1 MDPVQASCSSHTPES
16 RTVESPPKGAELTR
30 RSLLVVPLLFAV
42 TAALSGC
49 SLANAINPP
58 ISSAIYA
65 TVADA
70 AGANSSVA
78 VPAWVPADA
87 TIVRMKT
94 DVSRNTKIMTF
105 VAAQPAVAADAPAG
119 TVAPTVAAAIGG
131 ECDAAISAN
140 RPTLD
145 DSWWIQEI
153 APDAAISCVDNWHVI
168 IDGLRVYAW
177 TP

>member
-1 MDPVQASCSSHTPES
+1 M
-16 RTVESPPKGAELTR
+16 TR
-30 RSLLVVPLLFAV
+30 RSLLVVPLLIAV
-42 TAALSGC
+42 TTALSGC

-87 TIVRMKT
+87 TTVRIKT

-105 VAAQPAVAADAPAG
+105 LATQPAVAADAPAG
-119 TVAPTVAAAIGG
+119 TVAPTVAPAIGG
-131 ECDAAISAN
+131 ACDAAINAN

-145 DSWWIQEI
+145 DSWWIPEI
-153 APDAAISCVDNWHVI
+153 APDAAISCINDWHVI
-168 IDGLRVYAW
+168 TNGLRVYAW

>member
-1 MDPVQASCSSHTPES
+1 M
-16 RTVESPPKGAELTR
+16 
-30 RSLLVVPLLFAV
+30 
-42 TAALSGC
+42 TATLSGC

-65 TVADA
+65 TVSEA
-70 AGANSSVA
+70 AGANDSVA
-78 VPAWVPADA
+78 IPSWVPSDA
-87 TIVRMKT
+87 TIVRIKT
-94 DVSRNTKIMTF
+94 DVSRNTKIMSF
-105 VAAQPAVAADAPAG
+105 LVPQPAVAPDAPAD
-119 TVAPTVAAAIGG
+119 TPAPTVAAPIGG

-145 DSWWIQEI
+145 DSWWIQTI

-168 IDGLRVYAW
+168 IDGLRIYAW